1 MQLFHSAYLTAILD
15 CNKIKSCAIVYPIK
29 EEPTL
34 KIIKLPQLPRLS
46 SQFTPFSSD
55 SNVKQLKSAAEAPLR
70 VAEVYGVLYTAS
82 IGAPL
87 RYCRLVAFAGSQR
100 ALLD

>member
-46 SQFTPFSSD
+46 S
-55 SNVKQLKSAAEAPLR
+55 
-70 VAEVYGVLYTAS
+70 
-82 IGAPL
+82 
-87 RYCRLVAFAGSQR
+87 
-100 ALLD
+100 